1 MSVKLFYTKN
11 GNGLAYLLLYALM
24 LTSCG
29 TQKNIV
35 YLQDTGNNV
44 STKIENYQGISIQ
57 SGDVLSIVVSSK
69 TPELATPFNPNVP
82 QYRMELFE
90 IDERVTAHSDNHPFF
105 LDYDVNTEGEID
117 FPIFGKLKVAG
128 LTKEQL
134 STFIKDKLIVE
145 NYINDP
151 IVSVKFVNF
160 RIFIAGE
167 VSSPGMYKITDDRI
181 SLLEALAMAGDL
193 TIYGKRDNIKVIR
206 EKNGERKIYTV
217 NLTKAE
223 MFNSPAYYLQQ
234 NDYIYVEPNKYR
246 TNDAR
251 RK

>member
-69 TPELATPFNPNVP
+69 TPELAVPFNPTVL
-82 QYRMELFE
+82 QDR
-90 IDERVTAHSDNHPFF
+90 IDEEKTVSGANRQFF
-105 LDYDVNTEGEID
+105 LDYNVSNEGEID
-117 FPIFGKLKVAG
+117 FPTFGKIKVAG
-128 LTKEQL
+128 ITKEQL
-134 STFIKDKLIVE
+134 STFIKDKLIAE

-151 IVSVKFVNF
+151 IVNVQFVNF
-160 RIFIAGE
+160 RIYIAGE
-167 VSSPGMYKITDDRI
+167 VSNPGMYKITNDRI